1 MQDYRG
7 KILHFDEAGFN
18 TALKTH
24 EPVLKAINKVSEAYE
39 ALDTSFEFNDAVF
52 RDIQTNKCT
61 NIKQQYSDLI
71 EKQIE
76 ASKFTSKA
84 IVQSMRSNVSAEIA
98 TLEQAVEVM
107 FQAQHQAGLSNYSNI
122 RIAGGKAVLSDAG
135 KEIIRKMFEERII
148 TEAQNLFLNH
158 AVQVAEAYEALHSF
172 LQTKGR
178 GAHQHWPIIGGNHMN
193 SLFDEDGYGKLLMRK
208 NILNFIK

>member
-18 TALKTH
+18 AALKTH

-71 EKQIE
+71 ERQIE

-84 IVQSMRSNVSAEIA
+84 IVQSMRSNVSAEIEA
-98 TLEQAVEVM
+98 MELAVEEM

-135 KEIIRKMFEERII
+135 KEILRKMFEEKI
-148 TEAQNLFLNH
+148 TTEVQNIFLNH
-158 AVQVAEAYEALHSF
+158 AVQLGEAYETLHKF
-172 LQTKGR
+172 LREHNTV
-178 GAHQHWPIIGGNHMN
+178 GANQYWPIIGNHMN
-193 SLFDEDGYGKLLMRK
+193 SFFDEDGYGKLLMRK